1 MIGQY
6 HEDTIRTMN
15 NLAATYLGQE
25 KFKEVDALYSPHVK
39 KIQEMYGL
47 SHHIVRDIMN
57 KLDEAKRQVKKI
69 SVLV

>member
-6 HEDTIRTMN
+6 HEDTLRTMS

-47 SHHIVRDIMN
+47 SHHNVIDMMN
-57 KLDEAKRQVKKI
+57 KLDEAKSKLKDK
-69 SVLV
+69 